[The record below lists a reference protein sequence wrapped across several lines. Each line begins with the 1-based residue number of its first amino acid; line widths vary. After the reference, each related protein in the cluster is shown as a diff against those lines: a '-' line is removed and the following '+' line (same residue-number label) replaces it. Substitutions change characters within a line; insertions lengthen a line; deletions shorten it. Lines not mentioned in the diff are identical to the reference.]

1 MEYVYI
7 GKLVNTHGIKG
18 EVRILSDFKYKNL
31 VFKKGF
37 KFYLGQDKQTLTVIR
52 YRHHKIYDMV
62 MFDGYQDI
70 NQVLEFKGLSVYV
83 KRSELKVD
91 YLNEELI
98 GFDIYDNRL
107 KKTIGKLTMIRQNNN
122 QELLVVDNHIYI
134 PKIEEFVKQI
144 DLNNKKIIVETI
156 GGMLDEN

>member
-1 MEYVYI
+1 M
-7 GKLVNTHGIKG
+7 T
-18 EVRILSDFKYKNL
+18 RS
-31 VFKKGF
+31 VF
-37 KFYLGQDKQTLTVIR
+37 LL
-52 YRHHKIYDMV
+52 
-62 MFDGYQDI
+62 
-70 NQVLEFKGLSVYV
+70 

>member
-37 KFYLGQDKQTLTVIR
+37 KFYLGQDKQELTVIS